1 VKKNRLVLIVALIAA
16 VTFLASCASHKPVAA
31 NAATQQAALEGYDV
45 PLAEMTEGMTF
56 TEPSPEDALI
66 LKNVHFDF
74 NQSII
79 RADAKPILQGI
90 STWMS
95 NKPQAE
101 LMIEGHCDERG
112 TREYN
117 LALGEKRSL
126 SIRTYLVGLG
136 VNPARLHTISY
147 GKEKPLCL
155 ESNERCWQ
163 INRCGQFRV
172 SYGANRASAVEKP
185 LPPAEV
191 RRQIDREVVTEEK
204 VAPAQEETPH
214 GRSIRRYYD

>member
-1 VKKNRLVLIVALIAA
+1 MKKNCFVFIVALIAA
-16 VTFLASCASHKPVAA
+16 FSFLAGCSHKPVKA
-31 NAATQQAALEGYDV
+31 NAATQMSALEGYDI
-45 PLAEMTEGMTF
+45 PLAEMTEGMAF

-74 NQSII
+74 NDSTI
-79 RADAKPILQGI
+79 RADAKPILKGI
-90 STWMS
+90 SAWMS
-95 NKPQAE
+95 NNPRAE
-101 LMIEGHCDERG
+101 LMIEGHCDARG
-112 TREYN
+112 TSEYN

-126 SIRTYLVGLG
+126 SIRTHLVGLG
-136 VNPARLHTISY
+136 VNADRLHTISY
-147 GKEKPLCL
+147 GKEKPLCP

-163 INRCGQFRV
+163 INRRGQFRV
-172 SYGANRASAVEKP
+172 SYGADRTPAVEKP

-204 VAPAQEETPH
+204 VAPAKEETPQ